1 MTSRNP
7 DLVGAVLIAVLALV
21 VIGGGVTTPDPEFG
35 VVSPAVLPTLVGV
48 LMLGSAVWLAV
59 DALRGTP
66 PPETE
71 AIDRQP
77 FISTI
82 AATLA
87 FLLAFVPLGF
97 ILSATAFLIAQAR
110 ILGSR
115 HLLRDSIASVLFIAA
130 LYLLFVQGLTIALP
144 KGPLPF

>member
-7 DLVGAVLIAVLALV
+7 DLVGAALIAALALV
-21 VIGGGVTTPDPEFG
+21 TIAGGATTPDPGFG

-48 LMLGSAVWLAV
+48 LMLASAVWLAV
-59 DALRGTP
+59 DAFRGTP

-71 AIDRQP
+71 PIDRRP
-77 FISTI
+77 FGYSV
-82 AATLA
+82 AATAA

-97 ILSATAFLIAQAR
+97 IISATAFLIAQAG